1 MNETRRRAVVTGI
14 GVVCPVGHTLEA
26 FRSALV
32 EGRSG
37 IRPVTAFDTSG
48 FRSGLGGEVID
59 FDPRRDLPPG
69 EAEAYPDRYLQ
80 FALAAGRRALAHAGL
95 PPDLSRRRAA
105 LSLGT
110 CNGGLR
116 TAEGWWRAILSGA
129 GDALDERTAY
139 LLRYSSLGRALA
151 AAFGVNGP
159 TVIVTTACS
168 SSTNALGTA
177 LDLVQSGRADLVL
190 AGGSD
195 ALCLTTWAGFSAV
208 KAMAE
213 PGPCH
218 PFSGH
223 PNEHGMSLGEGAA
236 AWVVESWDAAQARG
250 AAPLAELL
258 SYGLSGDAHHL
269 TAPDPAGDGAAR
281 AMKAALD
288 RAGLQPADLGSI
300 NAHGTGTEA
309 NDRAETKA
317 LRRLLGDAS
326 VPVTST
332 KSFLGHTLGAAGV
345 LEATASVLGMIEGFI
360 PPTLGF
366 DGTRPGLGLDVA
378 GPAPRASDSATFLK
392 VNLAFSGNNA
402 ALVVARPDPSR
413 PAPASAP
420 ARRVVITGIG
430 AVTPVGVGTKA
441 LWEALAAGRTAA
453 RDVTRFDTAG
463 CRSHGAALMDPFDW
477 RHHERRID
485 LRPMNP
491 IGRFATLAA
500 REALERAGL
509 PLRPKSL
516 ESSGLVVGVNVGPS
530 EEPLMRRVWSTAAHV
545 ADPVGFA
552 ESVANSVAGYVS
564 QALYL
569 KGHGSTVSPGPQAGI
584 AAVALAVEA
593 VTLGHAVRVVAGSAD
608 EVFERA
614 FRNDDAAG
622 WLPPDGADTGGNGW
636 RRRVP
641 GEGAAMV
648 VVEDAVEAAARGAT
662 PLAEVLG
669 WAASN
674 DPGDLAGLS
683 TSGGALA
690 AAIREALARGDCSPS
705 EVDVVADAPVGSP
718 GCDREDAA
726 LRAVF
731 GDRGV
736 PRRVSTVDAAGYADA
751 SSALM
756 AAAACL
762 EGGAWNAGGLPGPAP
777 RRLLVLGT
785 SPLGP
790 NWVLLLGTA
799 TW

>member
-14 GVVCPVGHTLEA
+14 GVVSPVGHTLEA

-32 EGRSG
+32 QGRSG

-48 FRSGLGGEVID
+48 FRSGLGGEVRD
-59 FDPRRDLPPG
+59 FDPLRDLPAG
-69 EAEAYPDRYLQ
+69 EGAACPDRYVQ
-80 FALAAGRRALAHAGL
+80 FALAAGRRALANAGL
-95 PPDLSRRRAA
+95 APDLSGRRAA

-116 TAEGWWRAILSGA
+116 TAEAWWQAILA
-129 GDALDERTAY
+129 GTGDSLDERTAY
-139 LLRYSSLGRALA
+139 LLRYSALGRILA
-151 AAFGVNGP
+151 AAFDVHGP

-168 SSTNALGTA
+168 SSTNALGNA

-218 PFSGH
+218 PYSSNAH
-223 PNEHGMSLGEGAA
+223 EHGMSLGEGAA
-236 AWVVESWDAAQARG
+236 VWVVESWEAAEARG
-250 AAPLAELL
+250 ATPLAELL

-269 TAPDPAGDGAAR
+269 TAPDPTGDGAAR
-281 AMKAALD
+281 AMRAALD
-288 RAGLQPADLGSI
+288 RAGLDPADLGSI

-309 NDRAETKA
+309 NDRAESKA
-317 LRRLLGDAS
+317 LRRLLEGAA

-345 LEATASVLGMIEGFI
+345 LEATASVLGMVDGFI

-366 DGTRPGLGLDVA
+366 DATRSSVDLDVV
-378 GPAPRASDSATFLK
+378 GPALRPTESATFLK

-402 ALVVARPDPSR
+402 ALIVARPDPSR
-413 PAPASAP
+413 PAPAPTP

-441 LWEALAAGRTAA
+441 LWDALAAGRTAA
-453 RDVTRFDTAG
+453 RTVTRFDTTG
-463 CRSHGAALMDPFDW
+463 CRGHRAALLDPFDW
-477 RHHERRID
+477 RQHERRID

-500 REALERAGL
+500 REAIERAGL
-509 PLRPKSL
+509 PLRPRSL
-516 ESSGLVVGVNVGPS
+516 ESSGLIVGVNVGPS
-530 EEPLMRRVWSTAAHV
+530 EEALMRRVWSTAAHV

-569 KGHGSTVSPGPQAGI
+569 KGHSSTVSQGPQAGV
-584 AAVALAVEA
+584 AAVALAAEA
-593 VTLGHAVRVVAGSAD
+593 VALGHAARVIAGAAD
-608 EVFERA
+608 EVFERS
-614 FRNDDAAG
+614 FRNDDASG
-622 WLPPDGADTGGNGW
+622 WLPPDDADSGGAGW
-636 RRRVP
+636 RRTVP
-641 GEGAAMV
+641 GEGAAMM
-648 VVEDAVEAAARGAT
+648 VVEEAGEAAARGAT

-669 WAASN
+669 WAAST
-674 DPGDLAGLS
+674 DPGDLTGLS
-683 TSGGALA
+683 TSGESLA
-690 AAIREALARGDCSPS
+690 AAIREALERGACLPS
-705 EVDVVADAPVGSP
+705 EVDAVADAPVGAP
-718 GCDREDAA
+718 GRDREDAA
-726 LRAVF
+726 LVAVF
-731 GDRGV
+731 GARI
-736 PRRVSTVDAAGYADA
+736 PARLSTVHAAGYADA

-762 EGGAWNAGGLPGPAP
+762 EGGSWTAADAPGPAP

-785 SPLGP
+785 SPLGM
-790 NWVLLLGTA
+790 NWVILLGRGQ
-799 TW
+799 